1 MHQKD
6 YYKILEVS
14 STASAAEIK
23 KSYRRLA
30 LQFHPDKN
38 FGNKIYEAKFKEI
51 LDAYKVLSDITKRQ
65 ENNNQLRFHSET
77 TKSKQSGS
85 TQTPITAISLLNQ
98 AIAFRKKIAVLDPY
112 RMNKVALF
120 KQIQL
125 LLSKQNIY
133 IIKQYNDPKL
143 NKRMVEEILYCSK
156 FLPYSHVE
164 RICFQLTALAGTDND
179 LYRRIYKFSKEIRI
193 KSLWEKYKLI
203 VALLVVLIICILIF
217 FLSSDPGY

>member
-6 YYKILEVS
+6 YYKILEVNL
-14 STASAAEIK
+14 TASAAEIK

-30 LQFHPDKN
+30 LQYHPDKN

-51 LDAYKVLSDITKRQ
+51 LDAYKVLSDNNKRLEYNTQ
-65 ENNNQLRFHSET
+65 RLFHSET
-77 TKSKQSGS
+77 TKTKQSGS
-85 TQTPITAISLLNQ
+85 TQTPTTAISLLNQ

-133 IIKQYNDPKL
+133 TIKLYNDPKL

-156 FLPYSHVE
+156 FLTYAHVE

-193 KSLWEKYKLI
+193 KSIWEKYKLM

-217 FLSSDPGY
+217 FLSSDGGY